1 MAADES
7 VFGEENFTGWN
18 LETIERITFTLN
30 LHDCGELHQIPQDA
44 NVDLLGSV
52 IGNHNIELPAQSF

>member
-7 VFGEENFTGWN
+7 VFDEENFTGWN

-30 LHDCGELHQIPQDA
+30 PHDCGELHR
-44 NVDLLGSV
+44 
-52 IGNHNIELPAQSF
+52 IGFR